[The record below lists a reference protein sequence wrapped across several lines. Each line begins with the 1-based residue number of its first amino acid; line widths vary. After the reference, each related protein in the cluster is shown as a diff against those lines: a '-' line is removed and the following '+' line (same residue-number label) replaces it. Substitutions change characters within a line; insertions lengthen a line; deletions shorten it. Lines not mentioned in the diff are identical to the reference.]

1 MFIDSLELGLE
12 LVEAALAY
20 YAYSDVSVIR
30 CQPNKARC
38 PSLTPAISLGLL
50 IQYLEVGRPTHQLL
64 AGDVLVELLHRHA
77 QLLGHA
83 IAQAEPVIPL

>member
-20 YAYSDVSVIR
+20 YADFYVSVVG
-30 CQPNKARC
+30 CQLESVRC

-50 IQYLEVGRPTHQLL
+50 IQYLEVGRPAHQLL
-64 AGDVLVELLHRHA
+64 AGDVLMKLLHRHA